1 MACKGCHSDRQSVFN
16 GEIAIHF
23 RGLEGL
29 DKPIVWVFQETVV
42 CWHCGFTEFTVPE
55 RELQV
60 LSQGSPVKDTVV
72 LAERTTPAS
81 GEVRINSRS
90 QGMN

>member
-1 MACKGCHSDRQSVFN
+1 MPAASSSDCKSCQSANQRTFN

-29 DKPIVWVFQETVV
+29 DKPIVWVFPKTEV
-42 CWHCGFTEFTVPE
+42 CLNCGFSEFMVPD

-60 LSQGSPVKDTVV
+60 LIHGKPVLIPSLNKVLSPQN
-72 LAERTTPAS
+72 
-81 GEVRINSRS
+81 GFHSR
-90 QGMN
+90 N